1 MSRASE
7 LADQLEALDK
17 GAFTSMWA
25 REGDKAVVAELR
37 RLDRVNAELVEAN
50 KLALMVMC
58 ALEKANDWHPNMEK
72 DIASAIDAT
81 RAALTSAT
89 KETK

>member
-1 MSRASE
+1 MSRATE
-7 LADQLEALDK
+7 LADALEEGWLENVDLD
-17 GAFTSMWA
+17 
-25 REGDKAVVAELR
+25 RVDVDKLQAELR
-37 RLDRVNAELVEAN
+37 RLDRVNAALVEAN
-50 KLALMVMC
+50 KSALMVMC

-72 DIASAIDAT
+72 DIAFAIDAT